1 MTSGARSANAQE
13 PGADRALDLFE
24 GPAEHLGG
32 LVESEPLAR
41 AENPRHALPVT
52 HNRQRPTRI
61 PTNLHA
67 HGVTVPLSLRH
78 TFASRLVMAG
88 VDLLTVMQLGGWKS
102 LAMVSATG
110 ICRQAIGR
118 TPSSILSVARP
129 PWKSRLL
136 PARSSN
142 VITTNGNA
150 RIRSV
155 AEVLVVTGAGGGS

>member
-1 MTSGARSANAQE
+1 VGRVKIRALFGEERSARLDRDVTSGARSANAQE

-41 AENPRHALPVT
+41 AEDPRHALPVT

-67 HGVTVPLSLRH
+67 HGVTEPLSLRH

-88 VDLLTVMQLGGWKS
+88 VDLMTVMQLGGWKS
-102 LAMVSATG
+102 LAMVQRYGHLSPSH
-110 ICRQAIGR
+110 RPDAIEHLVS
-118 TPSSILSVARP
+118 PPAAVEIAAVA
-129 PWKSRLL
+129 
-136 PARSSN
+136 
-142 VITTNGNA
+142 G
-150 RIRSV
+150 
-155 AEVLVVTGAGGGS
+155 AE